1 MEKNATYFCFVI
13 PGLTRNPDSNHGV
26 ALLDAP
32 RIVVRGRIL
41 KSGMTGWNLA
51 FFELRHSLLRGNDE
65 EISRHR
71 TYKSF

>member
-1 MEKNATYFCFVI
+1 VSFH
-13 PGLTRNPDSNHGV
+13 RV

-51 FFELRHSLLRGNDE
+51 FFELRHSLFRRNDKKL
-65 EISRHR
+65 IFYAVIKFRI
-71 TYKSF
+71 FCF